1 MTKRYGLLVDVD
13 YCMGCG
19 ICVIACKMENGL
31 APSFESM
38 PVAKGASWNQ
48 VISVS
53 EGLYPDLK
61 IYTFPSHC
69 NHCGDAPCIPSCPKE
84 AISKRIDGI
93 VLIAMDKCNAC
104 EDQPNRIKKCIP
116 ACPYGAIQFNEKKK
130 AAETCTFC
138 VHRIEVGQEPACVR
152 ACLGRCLTF
161 GDLNDPKSEISQ
173 KVKKAGK
180 RVFTLQAEKKTDPA
194 VMYINPKDVDLKK
207 ISPLAKAKAMYGYGA
222 EFAKPTM

>member
-1 MTKRYGLLVDVD
+1 
-13 YCMGCG
+13 MGCG
-19 ICVIACKMENGL
+19 ICVIACEMENGL

-38 PVAKGASWNQ
+38 PVAEGPSWNQ
-48 VISVS
+48 VTSIS
-53 EGLYPDLK
+53 EGIYPNLS
-61 IYTFPSHC
+61 IYTMPSHC

-104 EDQPNRIKKCIP
+104 EDQPGQIKLCMP

-130 AAETCTFC
+130 AAEACTFC

-161 GDLNDPKSEISQ
+161 GDLSDPKSEISQ
-173 KVKKAGK
+173 KAKKAG
-180 RVFTLQAEKKTDPA
+180 RRLFVLQEEKKTDPA
-194 VMYINPKDVDLKK
+194 VLYISPKGVDLKK
-207 ISPLAKAKAMYGYGA
+207 ISPLARVKPMYGYGA
-222 EFAKPTM
+222 EYAKPTM